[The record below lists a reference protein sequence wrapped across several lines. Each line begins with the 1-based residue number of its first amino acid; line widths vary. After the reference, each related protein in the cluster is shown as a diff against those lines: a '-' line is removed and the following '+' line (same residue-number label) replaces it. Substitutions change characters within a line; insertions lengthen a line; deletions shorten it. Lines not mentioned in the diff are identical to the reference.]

1 MLSSRLAQDS
11 TQLFISAKTCT
22 AIPTRCA
29 HLRDALIQ
37 ASLDPVV
44 RSIEFIAAARVGA
57 TSIDLNAIVLERD
70 DGRYLLDVVPARP
83 LRDVEHD
90 GLALIA
96 LEELGLPS
104 IVLTAADI
112 QREPR
117 FANSRLAWSYRLHP
131 VGISMRMHILQVLS
145 DDGPMMLG
153 NLLDAVRSDRDPIP
167 AIMALACA
175 NLIELDL
182 MSQPLGPATIARSRV

>member
-104 IVLTAADI
+104 IVLTTADI

-117 FANSRLAWSYRLHP
+117 LANSRLAWSYRLHP

-145 DDGPMMLG
+145 DDGPMMFG

-175 NLIELDL
+175 NLIEIDL
-182 MSQPLGPATIARSRV
+182 VSQPLGPATIARSRV

>member
-83 LRDVEHD
+83 LRDVEYD

-117 FANSRLAWSYRLHP
+117 FANARLAWSHRSLT
-131 VGISMRMHILQVLS
+131 VGISLRMHILQVLS

-175 NLIELDL
+175 NMIELDL
-182 MSQPLGPATIARSRV
+182 VSQPLGP

>member
-96 LEELGLPS
+96 LAELGLPS
-104 IVLTAADI
+104 IVLTTADI

-117 FANSRLAWSYRLHP
+117 FANSRLAWSYRLHS

-182 MSQPLGPATIARSRV
+182 VSQPLGPATIARSRV

>member
-1 MLSSRLAQDS
+1 MLSSRVAQDS

-44 RSIEFIAAARVGA
+44 RSIEFLAAARVGA
-57 TSIDLNAIVLERD
+57 ASIDLNAIVLERD

-104 IVLTAADI
+104 IVLTTADI

-131 VGISMRMHILQVLS
+131 VGISMRMHVLQVLS

-182 MSQPLGPATIARSRV
+182 VSQPLGPATIARSRV

>member
-1 MLSSRLAQDS
+1 M
-11 TQLFISAKTCT
+11 
-22 AIPTRCA
+22 
-29 HLRDALIQ
+29 
-37 ASLDPVV
+37 V

-83 LRDVEHD
+83 LRDVEYD

-112 QREPR
+112 QKEPR

-182 MSQPLGPATIARSRV
+182 VSQALGPATIARSRV

>member
-11 TQLFISAKTCT
+11 AQLFVSAKTCT

-29 HLRDALIQ
+29 HLRDALVQ
-37 ASLDPVV
+37 ASLDPAV
-44 RSIEFIAAARVGA
+44 RSVEFIAAARVGA
-57 TSIDLNAIVLERD
+57 AQVDLNAIILERD

-83 LRDVEHD
+83 LRDAGHD

-104 IVLTAADI
+104 IVLTTAEI

-117 FANSRLAWSYRLHP
+117 FANSRLVWSYRSHA
-131 VGISMRMHILQVLS
+131 VGISLRMHILQVLS

-175 NLIELDL
+175 NMIELDL
-182 MSQPLGPATIARSRV
+182 VSQPLGPATIARSRA

>member
-44 RSIEFIAAARVGA
+44 RSIEFIAAARVRA

-104 IVLTAADI
+104 IVLTTAEI

-117 FANSRLAWSYRLHP
+117 FANARLAWSHRSLT
-131 VGISMRMHILQVLS
+131 VGISLRMHILQVLS

-175 NLIELDL
+175 NMIELDL
-182 MSQPLGPATIARSRV
+182 VSQPLGPATIARSRV

>member
-83 LRDVEHD
+83 LRDVEYD

-112 QREPR
+112 QKEPR

-182 MSQPLGPATIARSRV
+182 VSQALGPATIARSRV